1 MIISAAFAMG
11 SLLLGSRRNT
21 PVNYMIMYA
30 LLFCVA
36 FLVPTLQ
43 IPPETKESIMWR
55 SVQKVVL
62 NYAIGFTIA
71 GISTDIWGNVFTA
84 PDAGIVVVKDTT
96 TTTSKGS
103 SSSNKEVA
111 GDAPTPQVRGGAP
124 SSVLNSILTFRG

>member
-43 IPPETKESIMWR
+43 IPPESKESIMWR

-71 GISTDIWGNVFTA
+71 GISTDILGNVFTV
-84 PDAGIVVVKDTT
+84 PDAGIVVVNDTT
-96 TTTSKGS
+96 TT
-103 SSSNKEVA
+103 A
-111 GDAPTPQVRGGAP
+111 DAPTPPRPETTSTVMD
-124 SSVLNSILTFRG
+124 SKLTFRNSTTRMGTTN